1 MPKKYS
7 RKRYQY
13 KSKGR
18 SRSRG
23 GKQTIYNMKGC
34 SKIGGDT
41 PIAPY
46 RMKGGCG
53 GTCGLRG
60 GTSGLRG
67 GSSFYGQPSPIF
79 GPFIGSNWTPAI
91 SGWPGVNGIGGD
103 NNYLAQNL
111 YKSGDPQTMM
121 KLGGTKKRVKRVKR
135 GGGLVPQTLQN
146 LGNEMAFNM
155 KSAYNSLNGYSAPQ
169 SPLPYQDQ
177 LSRNNIRQFI

>member
-7 RKRYQY
+7 RKRHQ
-13 KSKGR
+13 SKGKGK

-34 SKIGGDT
+34 SKIGGDA

-60 GTSGLRG
+60 GSN
-67 GSSFYGQPSPIF
+67 FYGQPSPIPS
-79 GPFIGSNWTPAI
+79 PFVGSSWTPAV
-91 SGWPGVNGIGGD
+91 SGWPGVDGIASD
-103 NNYLAQNL
+103 RNYLAQNL

-121 KLGGTKKRVKRVKR
+121 KLGGTKKRVKR
-135 GGGLVPQTLQN
+135 GGGLIPQN
-146 LGNEMAFNM
+146 LRTLGDEMSFNF
-155 KSAYNSLNGYSAPQ
+155 KSAYNSLGGYSAPQ
-169 SPLPYQDQ
+169 SPLPYQGQ
-177 LSRNNIRQFI
+177 LSHSNLRRFI